1 MPLIVPPCV
10 GAASRPSDKGA
21 SDVCTVLVEPTFTV
35 TEGPAIE
42 NVEFVEAGVVR
53 SVARRALSTSAT
65 VNLPSD
71 DGPFRSVSRSPI
83 FAVPAVL
90 STPSPI
96 SVLRSKPRVV
106 PLRSLNSR
114 SLPEIR
120 AFSVRP
126 KPPLRLES
134 SVALV
139 SVARPAEER
148 IATPAVIV
156 NAAVRSIVAEPRPET
171 SSGRLAGAIWPESKP
186 TVSVKMYDSGIFH
199 STASVDEFQ
208 PSSKV
213 AVATPSSA
221 ASPSITSLMVL
232 KDQLPL
238 VSLRLARVS
247 SSLPRSPSPKS
258 AATDVSTSGT
268 LKFLPSSGTQR
279 PRSAKKAPTSGA
291 VISASLLKSKAV
303 TPFASFRLGSVS
315 VREVGSKRLL
325 DLIRISWAEPT
336 FCWRPPRL

>member
-42 NVEFVEAGVVR
+42 NVEFLEAGVVR

-126 KPPLRLES
+126 EPPLRLES
-134 SVALV
+134 SVKLV

-156 NAAVRSIVAEPRPET
+156 NAAVSSIVAEPRPET
-171 SSGRLAGAIWPESKP
+171 SSGRLAGTIWPESKP
-186 TVSVKMYDSGIFH
+186 TVSVNLPNDNGIFH

-213 AVATPSSA
+213 AVATPSFA

-325 DLIRISWAEPT
+325 DLIRIS
-336 FCWRPPRL
+336 